1 MSDLILVLVNT
12 GVIFFVGWLS
22 RKWLEKLDDTH
33 SKTLH
38 LERENEVRKIEQQH
52 HKEKLNDIKT
62 TVEEIQLELKENT
75 KQLINE
81 LKQINN
87 GRK

>member
-33 SKTLH
+33 AKTLH
-38 LERENEVRKIEQQH
+38 LERENEVRKVEQH
-52 HKEKLNDIKT
+52 YHKEKLQDIKSA
-62 TVEEIQLELKENT
+62 VDEIRHELKENT

-81 LKQINN
+81 LKQLNN
-87 GRK
+87 GKR